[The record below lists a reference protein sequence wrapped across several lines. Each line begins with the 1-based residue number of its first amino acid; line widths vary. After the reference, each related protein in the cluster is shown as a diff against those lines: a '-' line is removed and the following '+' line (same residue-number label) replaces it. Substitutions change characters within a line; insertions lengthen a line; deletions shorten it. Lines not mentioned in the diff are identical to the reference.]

1 MSANAT
7 AFACRC
13 CGLCCQHVDR
23 NPMTTYLNRGD
34 GQCLHFDS
42 ISRLCSIYA
51 ERPLFCRVE
60 ESYPAFAKTMSREAY
75 VELNRIACEA
85 LAREHITD

>member
-1 MSANAT
+1 MSANVAI
-7 AFACRC
+7 FDCHR

-23 NPMTTYLNRGD
+23 NPMTSHLDRGD
-34 GQCLHFDS
+34 GRCVHFDAG
-42 ISRLCSIYA
+42 SRLCNIYA

-75 VELNRIACEA
+75 FELNRVACEA
-85 LAREHITD
+85 LLREHVMG